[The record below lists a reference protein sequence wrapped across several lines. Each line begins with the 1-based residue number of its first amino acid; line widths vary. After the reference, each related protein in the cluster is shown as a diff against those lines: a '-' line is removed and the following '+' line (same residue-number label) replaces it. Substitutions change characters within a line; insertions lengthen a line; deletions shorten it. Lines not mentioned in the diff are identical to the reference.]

1 MMHLS
6 SNWSALPRGIEF
18 NGNALAIAQFK
29 TPSSPHSEPRPT
41 IAFNINELRHAI
53 PRYSNTINEPNV
65 SFKYLD
71 IARLRAAEL
80 TSAR

>member
-29 TPSSPHSEPRPT
+29 TPSSPAFRATANHRIDALNQYQR
-41 IAFNINELRHAI
+41 IAS
-53 PRYSNTINEPNV
+53 RYSALFQYNQ
-65 SFKYLD
+65 
-71 IARLRAAEL
+71 RAQAQMDTPQNL
-80 TSAR
+80 PTHP